1 MTPFVTPPEVLA
13 RVSLL
18 EVLAEVCWPVWLL
31 ALLEEALLEVP
42 EEALLEVPEDGF
54 VSVPPTEP
62 LELLVGDDAE
72 LLLLLEA

>member
-42 EEALLEVPEDGF
+42 EDGF